1 MFDILMYLFE
11 NYIHSEMEVVV
22 DHDELTNEL
31 TRAGF
36 REQEIQK
43 ALAWLERLADLQ
55 ELETKSYIDA
65 SATQATRI
73 YTADEMTRL
82 DSQCRGF
89 IMYLENLGVLDFAT
103 REVVIDRVIE
113 LETSRFT
120 LDDLKWVVLMVLFNV
135 PGQEAAYDQME
146 GLLFEEADGPLH

>member
-11 NYIHSEMEVVV
+11 NYIHAEMEVIV

-55 ELETKSYIDA
+55 QMETASYLDVA
-65 SATQATRI
+65 PQQSTRI
-73 YTADEMTRL
+73 YTAAEMTRL
-82 DSQCRGF
+82 DSQSRGF
-89 IMYLENLGVLDFAT
+89 LMYLENLGVLDFAT
-103 REVVIDRVIE
+103 REVVIDRVME
-113 LETSRFT
+113 LETAQFT

>member
-73 YTADEMTRL
+73 YSQLYLSCSDVCRWFPSSRTALAGDCFFTDRQGVR
-82 DSQCRGF
+82 D
-89 IMYLENLGVLDFAT
+89 YAEN
-103 REVVIDRVIE
+103 R
-113 LETSRFT
+113 SRFVAPDARGR
-120 LDDLKWVVLMVLFNV
+120 LHCRDQSPLM
-135 PGQEAAYDQME
+135 EWS
-146 GLLFEEADGPLH
+146 